1 MKGKAA
7 LVVVGLLAIVLVG
20 CAGKTIPG
28 ATVEKGVVT
37 FSADGVGVA
46 TEDTPLALEEARLA
60 AAVDAKANLLGKI
73 KGEIVAGKAS
83 VEGLQFASQEAE
95 AMVHGFLARVTIT
108 YLAAPATNVP
118 PAAPAVV
125 TATATLKMS
134 EKEYKQLKSY
144 AE

>member
-7 LVVVGLLAIVLVG
+7 LVIVGLLAVVLVG
-20 CAGKTIPG
+20 CAKTIPG

-46 TEDTPLALEEARLA
+46 TEDTPLALEEAKLA

-95 AMVHGFLARVTIT
+95 AMVHGFLARVTIE
-108 YLAAPATNVP
+108 YQPAPTNL
-118 PAAPAVV
+118 PAGPVV
-125 TATATLKMS
+125 TATATLKLS
-134 EKEYKQLKSY
+134 AKEYNQLKKY